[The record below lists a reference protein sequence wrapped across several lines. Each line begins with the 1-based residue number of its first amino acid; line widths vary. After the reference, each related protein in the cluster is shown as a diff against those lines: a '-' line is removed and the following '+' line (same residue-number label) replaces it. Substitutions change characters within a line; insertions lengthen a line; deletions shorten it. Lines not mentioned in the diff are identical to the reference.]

1 MIDHAPIGRAALA
14 VTRHLAPHFPSH
26 REDILQASWV
36 TGLEMAANYRPSEGP
51 PEPYF
56 YGGMLK
62 ATSTLVHKWLSTTSI
77 SRAVARAGLAGR
89 LQVCV
94 PAENSGGMAP
104 SPEDAA
110 IKAEALREA
119 RDRAAAARVRWR
131 REVERAARHLPSKI
145 RAVGFMA
152 AGLDGPR
159 MTVPE
164 IVRETGLW
172 REEVLAAM
180 TRFRR
185 ALAKTR
191 AAELREAVEAAE
203 AVLP

>member
-14 VTRHLAPHFPSH
+14 VTRHLARDFPAH
-26 REDILQASWV
+26 RDDILQASWM
-36 TGLEMAANYRPSEGP
+36 TGLEMAANYRPSAGP

-56 YGGMLK
+56 YAGMLN
-62 ATSTLVHKWLSTTSI
+62 ATSTLVHRWLSATSI

-89 LQVCV
+89 LQVRV
-94 PAENSGGMAP
+94 PVEKSDGLAP

-110 IKAEALREA
+110 IKAEELREA
-119 RDRAAAARVRWR
+119 RARAAAARVRWR
-131 REVERAARHLPSKI
+131 REVERAARRLPPQV
-145 RAVGFMA
+145 REVGFLA
-152 AGLDGPR
+152 IGLEGSR
-159 MTVPE
+159 MTVPQ

-172 REEVLAAM
+172 REEVQAAA